1 MTFTTLALIVAVG
14 MLGPLFAARKS
25 WRVPVVVG
33 ELFAG
38 IVIGKTALNWIDPED
53 PTLAFLAD
61 TGFGLTMLVIGSQ
74 VPVRDREVR
83 AVLGRGALGAVAVGI
98 IGAGL
103 GTLISLWF
111 GTGHAALYGV
121 LLSSSSAALVLP
133 ILQSLDISQGKIA
146 QLIAQIA
153 IADIVCIAALPLVI
167 VPSRAPI
174 AALGAIAMGAFAVA
188 LTFAVRFAGR
198 QGWTRRLHRLSESR
212 EFALEMRIS
221 VLILCLLAAIAQAT
235 HVSVMLA
242 GFALGLVL
250 ARIGQPRRL
259 ARQLF
264 GVTEGFLGP
273 LFFVWLGASI
283 SLRELAEHPDK
294 ILLGVALAGGAVVA
308 HLAARTVGLPWM
320 QAVAS
325 SGQLGIPLAAVA
337 LGIETSSLAP
347 GEGAGILLGA
357 LLTVAVSA
365 VAAGRVRI
373 PATKDR

>member
-14 MLGPLFAARKS
+14 MLGPLLAARKS
-25 WRVPVVVG
+25 WRVPVVIG
-33 ELFAG
+33 ELLAG
-38 IVIGKTALNWIDPED
+38 VVIGKTALNWIDPED
-53 PTLAFLAD
+53 ATLAFLAD

-83 AVLGRGALGAVAVGI
+83 AVIGRGFLGAIAVGI
-98 IGAGL
+98 VGAVL

-111 GTGHAALYGV
+111 GTEHAALYGV

-133 ILQSLDISQGKIA
+133 ILQSLNIEQGKIA

-153 IADIVCIAALPLVI
+153 IADIACIAALPLVI
-167 VPSRAPI
+167 VPSRAPV
-174 AALGAIAMGAFAVA
+174 AALGAVAIGVFAVM
-188 LTFAVRFAGR
+188 LTLAVRFAGR
-198 QGWTRRLHRLSESR
+198 RGWTRRLHRFSESR

-250 ARIGQPRRL
+250 ASIGQPRRL

-283 SLRELAEHPDK
+283 NLRDLAEHPDK
-294 ILLGVALAGGAVVA
+294 ILLGLALATGAAVA
-308 HLAARTVGLPWM
+308 HLAARAFGLPWM
-320 QAVAS
+320 QAISS
-325 SGQLGIPLAAVA
+325 SGQLGIPIAAVA
-337 LGIETSSLAP
+337 LGIETSALAP
-347 GEGAGILLGA
+347 GEGAGILFGA
-357 LLTVAVSA
+357 LITVAVSA
-365 VAAGRVRI
+365 FAAGRVRV
-373 PATKDR
+373 PEPR

>member
-14 MLGPLFAARKS
+14 MLGPLLAARKS
-25 WRVPVVVG
+25 WRVPVVIG
-33 ELFAG
+33 ELLAG
-38 IVIGKTALNWIDPED
+38 VVIGKTALNWIDPED
-53 PTLAFLAD
+53 ATLAFLAD

-83 AVLGRGALGAVAVGI
+83 AVIGRGFLGAIAVGI
-98 IGAGL
+98 VGAVL

-111 GTGHAALYGV
+111 GTEHAALYGV

-133 ILQSLDISQGKIA
+133 ILQSLNIEQGKIA

-153 IADIVCIAALPLVI
+153 IADIACIAALPLVI
-167 VPSRAPI
+167 VPSRAPV
-174 AALGAIAMGAFAVA
+174 AALGAVAIGVFAVM
-188 LTFAVRFAGR
+188 LTLAVRFAGR
-198 QGWTRRLHRLSESR
+198 RGWTRRLHRFSESR

-250 ARIGQPRRL
+250 ASIGQPRRL

-283 SLRELAEHPDK
+283 NLRDLAEHPDK
-294 ILLGVALAGGAVVA
+294 ILLGLALATGAVVA
-308 HLAARTVGLPWM
+308 HLAARAFGLPWM
-320 QAVAS
+320 QAISS
-325 SGQLGIPLAAVA
+325 SGQLGIPIAAVA
-337 LGIETSSLAP
+337 LGIETSALAP
-347 GEGAGILLGA
+347 GEGAGILFGA
-357 LLTVAVSA
+357 LITVAVSA
-365 VAAGRVRI
+365 FAAGRVRV
-373 PATKDR
+373 PEPR

>member
-14 MLGPLFAARKS
+14 MLGPLLAARKS
-25 WRVPVVVG
+25 WRVPVVIG
-33 ELFAG
+33 ELLAG
-38 IVIGKTALNWIDPED
+38 VVIGKTALNWIDPED
-53 PTLAFLAD
+53 ATLAFLAD

-83 AVLGRGALGAVAVGI
+83 AVIGRGFLGAIAVGI
-98 IGAGL
+98 VGAVL

-111 GTGHAALYGV
+111 GTEHAALYGV

-133 ILQSLDISQGKIA
+133 ILQSLNIEQGKIA

-153 IADIVCIAALPLVI
+153 IADIACIAALPLVI
-167 VPSRAPI
+167 VPSRAPV
-174 AALGAIAMGAFAVA
+174 AALGAVAIGVFAVM
-188 LTFAVRFAGR
+188 LTLAVRFAGR
-198 QGWTRRLHRLSESR
+198 RGWTRRLHRFSESR

-250 ARIGQPRRL
+250 ASIGQPRRL

-283 SLRELAEHPDK
+283 NLRDLAEHPDK
-294 ILLGVALAGGAVVA
+294 ILLGLALATGAVIA
-308 HLAARTVGLPWM
+308 HLAARAFGLPWM
-320 QAVAS
+320 QAISS

-337 LGIETSSLAP
+337 LGIETSALAP
-347 GEGAGILLGA
+347 GEGAGILFGA
-357 LLTVAVSA
+357 LITVAVSA
-365 VAAGRVRI
+365 FAAGRVRV
-373 PATKDR
+373 PEPR

>member
-14 MLGPLFAARKS
+14 MLGPLLAARKS
-25 WRVPVVVG
+25 WRVPVVIG
-33 ELFAG
+33 ELLAG
-38 IVIGKTALNWIDPED
+38 VVIGKTALNWIDPED
-53 PTLAFLAD
+53 ATLAFLAD

-83 AVLGRGALGAVAVGI
+83 AVIGRGFLGAIAVGI
-98 IGAGL
+98 VGAVL

-111 GTGHAALYGV
+111 GTEHAALYGV

-133 ILQSLDISQGKIA
+133 ILQSLNIEQGKIA

-153 IADIVCIAALPLVI
+153 IADIACIAALPLVI
-167 VPSRAPI
+167 VPSRAPV
-174 AALGAIAMGAFAVA
+174 AALGAVAIGVFAVV
-188 LTFAVRFAGR
+188 LTLAVRFAGR
-198 QGWTRRLHRLSESR
+198 RGWTRRLHRFSESR

-250 ARIGQPRRL
+250 ASIGQPRRL

-283 SLRELAEHPDK
+283 NLRDLAEHPDK
-294 ILLGVALAGGAVVA
+294 ILLGLALATGAVVA
-308 HLAARTVGLPWM
+308 HLAARAFGLPWM
-320 QAVAS
+320 QAISS
-325 SGQLGIPLAAVA
+325 SGQLGIPIAAVA
-337 LGIETSSLAP
+337 LGIETSALTP
-347 GEGAGILLGA
+347 GEGAGILFGA
-357 LLTVAVSA
+357 LITVAVSA
-365 VAAGRVRI
+365 FAAGRVRV
-373 PATKDR
+373 PEPR

>member
-14 MLGPLFAARKS
+14 MLGPLLAARKS
-25 WRVPVVVG
+25 WRVPVVIG
-33 ELFAG
+33 ELLAG
-38 IVIGKTALNWIDPED
+38 VVIGKTALNWIDPED
-53 PTLAFLAD
+53 ATLAFLAD

-83 AVLGRGALGAVAVGI
+83 AVIGRGFLGAIAVGI
-98 IGAGL
+98 VGAVL

-111 GTGHAALYGV
+111 GTEHAALYGV

-133 ILQSLDISQGKIA
+133 ILQSLNIEQGKIA

-153 IADIVCIAALPLVI
+153 IADIACIAALPLVI
-167 VPSRAPI
+167 VPSRAPV
-174 AALGAIAMGAFAVA
+174 AALGAVAIGVFAVM
-188 LTFAVRFAGR
+188 LTLAVRFAGR
-198 QGWTRRLHRLSESR
+198 RGWTRRLHRFSESR
-212 EFALEMRIS
+212 EFALELRIS

-250 ARIGQPRRL
+250 ASIGQPRRL

-283 SLRELAEHPDK
+283 NLRDLAEHPDK
-294 ILLGVALAGGAVVA
+294 ILLGLALATGAVVA
-308 HLAARTVGLPWM
+308 HLAARAFGLPWL
-320 QAVAS
+320 QAISS
-325 SGQLGIPLAAVA
+325 SGQLGIPIAAVA
-337 LGIETSSLAP
+337 LGIETSALAP
-347 GEGAGILLGA
+347 GEGAGILFGA
-357 LLTVAVSA
+357 LITVAVSA
-365 VAAGRVRI
+365 FAAGRVRV
-373 PATKDR
+373 PEPR

>member
-14 MLGPLFAARKS
+14 MLGPLLAARKS
-25 WRVPVVVG
+25 WRVPVVIG
-33 ELFAG
+33 ELLAG
-38 IVIGKTALNWIDPED
+38 VVIGKTALNWIDPED
-53 PTLAFLAD
+53 ATLAFLAD

-83 AVLGRGALGAVAVGI
+83 AVIGRGFLGAIAVGI
-98 IGAGL
+98 VGAVL

-111 GTGHAALYGV
+111 GTEHAALYGV
-121 LLSSSSAALVLP
+121 LLASSSAALVLP
-133 ILQSLDISQGKIA
+133 ILQSLNIEQGKIA

-153 IADIVCIAALPLVI
+153 IADIACIAALPLVI
-167 VPSRAPI
+167 VPSRAPV
-174 AALGAIAMGAFAVA
+174 AALGAVAIGVFAVV
-188 LTFAVRFAGR
+188 LTLAVRFAGR
-198 QGWTRRLHRLSESR
+198 RGWTRRLHRFSESR

-250 ARIGQPRRL
+250 ASIGQPRRL

-283 SLRELAEHPDK
+283 NLRDLAEHPDK
-294 ILLGVALAGGAVVA
+294 ILLGLALATGAVVA
-308 HLAARTVGLPWM
+308 HLAARAFGLPWM
-320 QAVAS
+320 QAISS
-325 SGQLGIPLAAVA
+325 SGQLGIPIAAVA
-337 LGIETSSLAP
+337 LGIETSALAP
-347 GEGAGILLGA
+347 GEGAGILFGA
-357 LLTVAVSA
+357 LITVAVSA
-365 VAAGRVRI
+365 FAAGRVRV
-373 PATKDR
+373 PEPR

>member
-14 MLGPLFAARKS
+14 LVGPLFAARRS
-25 WRVPVVVG
+25 WRVPVVIG

-38 IVIGKTALNWIDPED
+38 VIIGKTVLNWIDPED
-53 PTLAFLAD
+53 ATLTFLAD

-74 VPVRDREVR
+74 IPVRDREVR
-83 AVLGRGALGAVAVGI
+83 AVLGRGLLGAIAVGVF
-98 IGAGL
+98 GAGL

-111 GTGHAALYGV
+111 GTDHAALYGV

-133 ILQSLDISQGKIA
+133 ILQSMSIDQSKVA

-153 IADIVCIAALPLVI
+153 IADIACVAALPLVI
-167 VPSRAPI
+167 VPSRAPV
-174 AALGAIAMGAFAVA
+174 AALGAIAIGAFAVA
-188 LTFAVRFAGR
+188 LTLAVRFAGR
-198 QGWTRRLHRLSESR
+198 RGWTRRLHRFSESR

-242 GFALGLVL
+242 GFALGVVL
-250 ARIGQPRRL
+250 AMIGKPRRL

-283 SLRELAEHPDK
+283 DLGELVEHPDK
-294 ILLGVALAGGAVVA
+294 ILLGATLATGAVGA
-308 HLAARTVGLPWM
+308 HLAARAVGLPWM

-325 SGQLGIPLAAVA
+325 SGQLGVPLAAVA

-347 GEGAGILLGA
+347 GEGAGILLGS

-373 PATKDR
+373 PVPR

>member
-14 MLGPLFAARKS
+14 MLGPLLAARKS
-25 WRVPVVVG
+25 WRVPVVIG
-33 ELFAG
+33 ELLAG
-38 IVIGKTALNWIDPED
+38 VAIGKTALNWIDPED
-53 PTLAFLAD
+53 ATLAFLAD

-83 AVLGRGALGAVAVGI
+83 AVIGRGFLGAIAVGI
-98 IGAGL
+98 VGAVL

-111 GTGHAALYGV
+111 GTEHAALYGV

-133 ILQSLDISQGKIA
+133 ILQSLNIEQGKIA

-153 IADIVCIAALPLVI
+153 IADIACIAALPLVI
-167 VPSRAPI
+167 VPSRAPV
-174 AALGAIAMGAFAVA
+174 AALGAVAIGVFAVV
-188 LTFAVRFAGR
+188 LTLAVRFAGR
-198 QGWTRRLHRLSESR
+198 RGWTRRLHRFSESR

-250 ARIGQPRRL
+250 ASIGQPRRL

-283 SLRELAEHPDK
+283 NLRDLAEHPDK
-294 ILLGVALAGGAVVA
+294 ILLGLALATGAVVA
-308 HLAARTVGLPWM
+308 HLAARAFGLPWM
-320 QAVAS
+320 QAISS
-325 SGQLGIPLAAVA
+325 SGQLGIPIAAVA
-337 LGIETSSLAP
+337 LGIETSALAP
-347 GEGAGILLGA
+347 GEGAGILFGA
-357 LLTVAVSA
+357 LITVAVSA
-365 VAAGRVRI
+365 FAAGRVRV
-373 PATKDR
+373 PEPR